1 MFENIVTFQARYR
14 PDAVAIT
21 TSTGSVT
28 FGALDADVNRVAR
41 KLADIAPR
49 GARVAVQV
57 AGSGLHWVMLLA
69 LARLGCVTASLPLVG
84 ERSEADLVAILRP
97 DLLLTEREHTVTEGR
112 CFHLAPDWLQ
122 ETFRS
127 PSDPIE
133 PYAFSPDDV
142 VRVVM
147 SSGTTGRPKKMAL
160 TRRMVDARIRTGGLS
175 QMGHRRIHAAV
186 GLDTETGFRAP
197 LVAWATGLP
206 VLYPQAGFRWADF
219 LLTTRPQ
226 ALVLVPAQLDGL
238 LASLPHDF
246 PVQSDLRLILVSGA
260 LSGALF
266 QKARAK
272 LSQDIYVTYGSTE
285 AGLAAQA
292 SPTLL
297 SCGETLTG
305 VISPSAA
312 VEVVDDYGAQVPW
325 GNVGRV
331 RVRTEEM
338 VAGYLDDDALT
349 AQFFK
354 DGWFYPGDLGALS
367 ATGRL
372 TVQGREAEI
381 LDLGGLRIAPDVIEA
396 ALLSCY
402 GVRDA
407 AAFSVASAEGVHQP
421 RAAVVCEGA
430 CDLDAVKAQ
439 LRQALPQ
446 LNIPLVVMGAIP
458 RSERGK
464 IDREAVRREVVLLAY
479 SRTGSVAH

>member
-1 MFENIVTFQARYR
+1 MFEHLITFQARYR
-14 PDAVAIT
+14 PEAVAIT
-21 TSTGSVT
+21 TPAGNVT
-28 FGALDADVNRVAR
+28 FGALEADVNRVAGR
-41 KLADIAPR
+41 LAGIAPQ

-57 AGSGLHWVMLLA
+57 AGSGLHWVVLLA
-69 LARLGCVTASLPLVG
+69 LMRLGCVTASLPLIG
-84 ERSEADLVAILRP
+84 ERSEADLISVLRP
-97 DLLLTEREHTVTEGR
+97 DLLLTDRASVTDVQTFRLSPE
-112 CFHLAPDWLQ
+112 WLQ

-127 PSDPIE
+127 ASNPVES
-133 PYAFSPDDV
+133 YVFSPDDP
-142 VRVVM
+142 VRIVM
-147 SSGTTGRPKKMAL
+147 SSGTTGRPKRMVM

-206 VLYPQAGFRWADF
+206 ALYPQAGFRWADF

-238 LASLPHDF
+238 LATLPADF
-246 PVQSDLRLILVSGA
+246 PVQPDLRLILVSGA
-260 LSGALF
+260 LTGALF

-272 LSQDIYVTYGSTE
+272 LTPDIFVTYGSTE

-292 SPTLL
+292 SPSLL
-297 SCGETLTG
+297 SSGEALTG
-305 VISPSAA
+305 VVSPSAE
-312 VEVVDDYGAQVPW
+312 VQVVDDRDVKVPW
-325 GNVGRV
+325 GALGRV

-338 VAGYLDDDALT
+338 VTGYLDDEALT
-349 AQFFK
+349 AQFFR

-381 LDLGGLRIAPDVIEA
+381 LDLGGLRIAPDAIEA
-396 ALLSCY
+396 ALLTCP

-407 AAFSVASAEGVHQP
+407 AAFSVASAEGVHQA

-430 CDLDAVKAQ
+430 CDLEAIRTQV
-439 LRQALPQ
+439 RRALPQ
-446 LNIPLVVMGAIP
+446 LDIPLVVMNAIP

-464 IDREAVRREVVLLAY
+464 IDREAVRREVMLMAY
-479 SRTGSVAH
+479 SRPAAALN